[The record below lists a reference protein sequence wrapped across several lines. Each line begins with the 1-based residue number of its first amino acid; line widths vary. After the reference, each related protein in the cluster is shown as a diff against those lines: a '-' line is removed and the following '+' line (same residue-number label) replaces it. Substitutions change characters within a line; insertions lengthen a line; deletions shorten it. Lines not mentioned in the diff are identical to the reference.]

1 MLIKRILAYFKAKKE
16 QREHDRKPFY
26 NPADGSVADRRERLV
41 VQRKEKFREA
51 ESIYRN
57 DFSASK
63 YLEAMWQRVL
73 DAQAIETYEDWEME
87 YIRPE
92 LKAPRVKAHP
102 RKKRKY
108 A

>member
-63 YLEAMWQRVL
+63 FSMHR
-73 DAQAIETYEDWEME
+73 
-87 YIRPE
+87 R
-92 LKAPRVKAHP
+92 LKLMKIGRWSISVRSLRHLVS
-102 RKKRKY
+102 RLILVRRESMRNLL
-108 A
+108 